1 MTGIIVIPTSCGG
14 DMAALSPLE
23 IEMDRR
29 RFLALL
35 GSLMAAGAL
44 AACGPQP
51 PSPSRTPSS
60 STLAPSPDPDPR
72 FDVLR
77 SLQAIIRKSPDHL
90 GTLADQAVATG
101 DPVAITTFVR
111 DSIVV
116 LPATSS
122 GADAVTDVRW
132 GHRAA
137 LRAGAGTLRERAD
150 LLADLLHRA
159 GIESRIVVISRP
171 ASYKATARTAPA
183 FAPDPA
189 AIGALWDPIAPTH
202 PPVGETSDTAGSR
215 ADQATER
222 LLAALPAELRS
233 ARLVA
238 PPTPDTVPAV
248 EFAQGDATR
257 WAVALGDALVL
268 TSAPAGL
275 LGAGDAVVPRVSVAV
290 SVALNPPAGA
300 VLDRTVLHEVLRGEW
315 GADEV
320 AGRQLLLAFATPGA
334 PAAALGRDHASAP
347 IRQPILR
354 LAAADPLGDTV
365 PFVSGTYLSMAGG
378 LVETSPSDPSQI
390 IGPLGPMA
398 AAAPA
403 GAGGSLVAA
412 LAGTALGAT
421 FPGVELRVQAL
432 RTDGGPVDGLSAAD
446 FQVTEEGA
454 ARAVTVV
461 ANTRPLQTRVL
472 VVYDTSGSVTDFW
485 GNSGRRAD
493 FEATLA
499 GALVDAARTQPFVA
513 QVVGVGD
520 TAAEDGWA
528 PPDPASLGAA
538 FGSVA
543 SNSDVWLT
551 LGRSVPAS
559 GAAVVLLVSDNEAHD
574 IADEIP
580 KFRQALRASGVPVAC
595 LPVGTVDEGT
605 TGLILADS
613 GGARFDVGAADLS
626 TKLGAFIAQ
635 RVESSAVVNYR
646 LRYEAIATGPTAR
659 SITVAVAGSTA
670 PPLALTYVVPDV
682 EDRAAPSGISGV
694 YLTIRVGDHES
705 RRRLGGVR
713 ASDRGVPDDTADG
726 PAIVEARAA
735 LDALHTI
742 SFEPAFPTTAH
753 LLDDVIGGVLS
764 AEPVE
769 KAWAEGPAAVIGAG
783 RDWHRVPA
791 TLAWLA
797 DAVPGGTPDTA
808 VPDGL
813 RVTVLSDRAG
823 PGGLVQV
830 SDVVPGLNRSVG
842 TGPDARGAFRAAM
855 RATVGASLRE
865 SEVFGSSAAGQL
877 DGAELVVIPATASAD
892 AVASWTDGQRAS
904 LSPMIDEY
912 ADFHRLVPASGAVG
926 AMWVVDPDTGS
937 ATAVDA
943 TGRGGGTLLPDCLT
957 PADTNEASAFITVS
971 ISLISAACLAVG
983 GDPSFGC
990 VGADTFGAVSAGL
1003 AVFTAAPDIPSSVF
1017 GAASYGAGLAAAN
1030 IESAAGRTIISVL
1043 LLIAGLLVGGKC

>member
-1 MTGIIVIPTSCGG
+1 MQSSYGG
-14 DMAALSPLE
+14 DVAALSAPD

-35 GSLMAAGAL
+35 GSLIAAGTL
-44 AACGPQP
+44 AACGPQV
-51 PSPSRTPSS
+51 PSPSRTAGL
-60 STLAPSPDPDPR
+60 STPGPSPDSDPR
-72 FDVLR
+72 FDILR
-77 SLQAIIRKSPDHL
+77 KLRAIIRESPDHL
-90 GTLADQAVATG
+90 AAIADAAVATG
-101 DPVAITTFVR
+101 DPVAITRFVR
-111 DSIVV
+111 DSIAV

-122 GADAVTDVRW
+122 GADAGTDVRW

-159 GIESRIVVISRP
+159 GIESRIVTIPRL
-171 ASYKATARTAPA
+171 ASYQATQLLVPT
-183 FAPDPA
+183 FAPDPV
-189 AIGALWDPIAPTH
+189 AIGSLWDPVAPTH
-202 PPVGETSDTAGSR
+202 PPVGQMSDTAGSR
-215 ADQATER
+215 ADRATER
-222 LLAALPAELRS
+222 LLAALPLELRS

-238 PPTPDTVPAV
+238 PPIPDTVPAV
-248 EFAQGDATR
+248 EYVQDGATR
-257 WAVALGDALVL
+257 WTAALGNALVI

-275 LGAGDAVVPRVSVAV
+275 LGADDAVVPRVSVAV

-300 VLDRTVLHEVLRGEW
+300 VIDRTVLHEVLRGEW

-320 AGRQLLLAFATPGA
+320 AGRQLVLAFATPGA
-334 PAAALGRDHASAP
+334 PADALRRDHATAP

-354 LAAADPLGDTV
+354 LEAADALGDTV
-365 PFVSGTYLSMAGG
+365 PFVSGKYLSMAGG
-378 LVETSPSDPSQI
+378 LVEISPGDPHQVV
-390 IGPLGPMA
+390 GPLGPMA

-403 GAGGSLVAA
+403 GAGPVVAA
-412 LAGTALGAT
+412 LVGTALVAT
-421 FPGVELRVQAL
+421 FPNIELHVQAL
-432 RTDGGPVDGLSAAD
+432 RTDGNPVDGLSASD
-446 FQVTEEGA
+446 FHVTEDGA
-454 ARAVTVV
+454 ARTVTVS
-461 ANTRPLQTRVL
+461 ANTRPLETRVL

-485 GNSGRRAD
+485 GNSGRRAE

-499 GALVDAARTQPFVA
+499 GALGDAARTHPFVV
-513 QVVGVGD
+513 QVIGVGD
-520 TAAEDGWA
+520 TAAEDGWL

-559 GAAVVLLVSDNEAHD
+559 GAAVVLLVSDNKAHD
-574 IADEIP
+574 IADDVP
-580 KFRQALRASGVPVAC
+580 RFRQALRASGVPVAC
-595 LPVGTVDEGT
+595 VPVGTVDEGT

-613 GGARFDVGAADLS
+613 GGARFDVAAPDVS
-626 TKLGAFIAQ
+626 TKLGTFIAD

-646 LRYEAIATGPTAR
+646 LRYHALATGPSTR
-659 SITVAVAGSTA
+659 SVRVTVAGSTA
-670 PPLALTYVVPDV
+670 PPIALAYVVPEV
-682 EDRAAPSGISGV
+682 GDRAAPSGIAGV

-726 PAIVEARAA
+726 PAIDDAVAV
-735 LDALHTI
+735 LDGLHTI
-742 SFEPAFPTTAH
+742 SFEPAFATTAH
-753 LLDDVIGGVLS
+753 LLDDVIGAVLS

-769 KAWAEGPAAVIGAG
+769 KAWTDGPAAIIGAG

-791 TLAWLA
+791 TLSWLA
-797 DAVPGGTPDTA
+797 EPVPGGTAGAA

-823 PGGLVQV
+823 SRGLVQV

-842 TGPDARGAFRAAM
+842 TGADAAGAFRSAM
-855 RATVGASLRE
+855 RATIGASVRE

-877 DGAELVVIPATASAD
+877 DGAEFVVIPATTSAD
-892 AVASWTDGQRAS
+892 LVTRWTSGQRAS

-912 ADFHRLVPASGAVG
+912 ADFHRLVPASGAVA

-937 ATAVDA
+937 VTAVDA
-943 TGRGGGTLLPDCLT
+943 EGRGGGTLLPDCLT

-971 ISLISAACLAVG
+971 VALISAACLAVG

-1003 AVFTAAPDIPSSVF
+1003 AVFTAAPDIPSSAF